1 MIEVRL
7 SRLFGECDK
16 HLLRMSTAAARMA
29 AIMPLQPEA
38 FEQLDDTAIATID
51 QFLYRFSK
59 LQDAIG
65 EKLLASILEW
75 LQEPN
80 PKGKPFI
87 DVLNRLEQLGW
98 LDSKSD
104 WLELRKIRN
113 LIAHQYEDDPQLAAD
128 GLNTIYAKRVLLES
142 IYSRLKSLWEDR
154 LMGATGGLSESP

>member
-1 MIEVRL
+1 MIELRL
-7 SRLFGECDK
+7 RRLFGECDK
-16 HLLRMSTAAARMA
+16 HLLRMSTPAARMA
-29 AIMPLQPEA
+29 AFMPLQPKA
-38 FEQLDDTAIATID
+38 FEQLDETAIATID

-65 EKLLASILEW
+65 EKLLGSILEW

-98 LDSKSD
+98 LENKGD

-113 LIAHQYEDDPQLAAD
+113 LMAHQYEDDPQLAAD
-128 GLNTIYAKRVLLES
+128 GLNTIYAKRLVLEG
-142 IYSRLKSLWEDR
+142 IYSRLKRLWEER
-154 LMGATGGLSESP
+154 LKGEMG